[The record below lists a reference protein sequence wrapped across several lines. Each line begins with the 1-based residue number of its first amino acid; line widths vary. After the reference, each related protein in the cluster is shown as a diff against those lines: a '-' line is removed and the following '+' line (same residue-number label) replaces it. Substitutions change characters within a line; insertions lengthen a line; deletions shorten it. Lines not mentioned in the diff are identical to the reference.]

1 MQTTNLTP
9 SLRLIPGGRRLL
21 LLAMPLVLGFGALAG
36 VYVYA
41 QSTRPSS
48 TAQLPMVANLDVP
61 APAGLLVDVI
71 GAVNSPG
78 LYRMKRGDRVYD
90 AIAAAGGLSEYAD
103 PTRLPDLAGRLKDG
117 EQVKVP
123 FARSTPGSLVI
134 TRTNLNTATVE
145 ELEMVP
151 GFTSALASEVI
162 DYRTNFGGFQNI
174 RELVEV
180 LGMSEAAFTIARR
193 YLTL

>member
-1 MQTTNLTP
+1 MRNP
-9 SLRLIPGGRRLL
+9 IRLIPGGRRV
-21 LLAMPLVLGFGALAG
+21 LVITLPVLIGLGALTAA
-36 VYVYA
+36 YEYA
-41 QSTRPSS
+41 QSNRQAGGT
-48 TAQLPMVANLDVP
+48 QLPNLQNLDVP
-61 APAGLLVDVI
+61 PPSGLLVDII
-71 GAVNSPG
+71 GAVNHPG

-90 AIAAAGGLSEYAD
+90 AIAAAGGLTDQAD

-123 FARSTPGSLVI
+123 LASRTAWNVVI
-134 TRTNLNTATVE
+134 PRTNLNAATID
-145 ELEMVP
+145 ELEVLP
-151 GFTSALASEVI
+151 GFTTAFAKEVI

-180 LGMSEAAFTIARR
+180 LGMSEAEFLIARR